1 MTKDELKNWL
11 RSYREKKLEAADLD
25 RRIKELEA
33 DIDNPKTTRFDKLP
47 GSARGAGSPTEQL
60 YVKGV
65 AMVEQYKA
73 KRADLLDG
81 MNQIEEAIAGLNETE
96 RLLFRCRY
104 IDGLDWEDVAV
115 AISYSWRQMHTIHS
129 RALNKLSETPR
140 PRKFCNGCKYM
151 IQRDETTPC
160 ADCNDCDKWEAAAT
174 EANP

>member
-1 MTKDELKNWL
+1 MTKEETKHWL
-11 RSYREKKLEAADLD
+11 RSYQAKKLEAADLD
-25 RRIKELEA
+25 RRIQELEA

-47 GSARGAGSPTEQL
+47 GASHGGGSPTEQL

-81 MNQIEEAIAGLNETE
+81 MSQIEDAIAGLNETE

-104 IDGLDWEDVAV
+104 IDGMEWEDVAV
-115 AISYSWRQMHTIHS
+115 AINYGWSQMHAIHGK
-129 RALNKLSETPR
+129 ALNKLSDPTGP
-140 PRKFCNGCKYM
+140 
-151 IQRDETTPC
+151 DPC
-160 ADCNDCDKWEAAAT
+160 DSSAT